1 MITKLLIP
9 TVDLRR
15 ANFDYGR
22 NLSDEEAAAMEI
34 DKFNR
39 TDRQIGNYVNSMQ
52 YGFSR
57 GMQEARRER
66 RDFSNVIDDDEFS
79 ECEAFIAD
87 SKRKEVF
94 EEFFEGHMDGKK
106 FIITININP
115 NSLEQE
121 AESEIR
127 YWRDDSNGV
136 LNDRFIDNQTKIE
149 RLMER
154 PVGIEIKGKRY
165 CLENCK
171 IIADFSNEKFP
182 FYYGVLVN
190 KITDFN
196 FQ

>member
-1 MITKLLIP
+1 MITKILIP

-15 ANFDYGR
+15 ANFDYSR
-22 NLSDEEAAAMEI
+22 NLTDEEAAAMEI

-39 TDRQIGNYVNSMQ
+39 TDRQIDNYVNSMQ
-52 YGFSR
+52 YGSR
-57 GMQEARRER
+57 PGMQDMRRER
-66 RDFSNVIDDDEFS
+66 KDFSNVIDDDEFS
-79 ECEAFIAD
+79 ECEALVGD
-87 SKRKEVF
+87 SKRKEIF
-94 EEFFEGHMDGKK
+94 EDFFKEHMNGGK

-136 LNDRFIDNQTKIE
+136 LNDRFMDNQTKIE

-154 PVGIEIKGKRY
+154 SLGIEIEGKKY

-182 FYYGVLVN
+182 YYYGVLVN

-196 FQ
+196 F

>member
-1 MITKLLIP
+1 MITKILIP

-39 TDRQIGNYVNSMQ
+39 TDRQIGSYVDSMR
-52 YGFSR
+52 YGNRSY
-57 GMQEARRER
+57 MSDVRRQR
-66 RDFSNVIDDDEFS
+66 RDFSNVIDDDEFL
-79 ECEAFIAD
+79 ECEAFIGD
-87 SKRKEVF
+87 SKKKEVF
-94 EEFFEGHMDGKK
+94 EDFFKTHMDGNK
-106 FIITININP
+106 FIITLNINP
-115 NSLEQE
+115 NSLDQE

-136 LNDRFIDNQTKIE
+136 LNDPFLDNQTKIE

-154 PVGIEIKGKRY
+154 PVGIEIEGKRY

-171 IIADFSNEKFP
+171 IIADFSDAKFP
-182 FYYGVLVN
+182 FYYGILVN

-196 FQ
+196 F

>member
-1 MITKLLIP
+1 MITKILIP

-39 TDRQIGNYVNSMQ
+39 TDRQIGSYVDSMR
-52 YGFSR
+52 YGNRSY
-57 GMQEARRER
+57 MSDVRRQR
-66 RDFSNVIDDDEFS
+66 RDFSNVIDDDEFL
-79 ECEAFIAD
+79 ECEAFIGD
-87 SKRKEVF
+87 SKKKEVF
-94 EEFFEGHMDGKK
+94 EDFFKSHMDGNK
-106 FIITININP
+106 FIITLNINP
-115 NSLEQE
+115 NSLDQE

-136 LNDRFIDNQTKIE
+136 LNDRFLDNQTKIE

-154 PVGIEIKGKRY
+154 PVGIEIEGKRY

-171 IIADFSNEKFP
+171 IIADFSDTKFP
-182 FYYGVLVN
+182 FYYGILVN

-196 FQ
+196 F

>member
-1 MITKLLIP
+1 MITKILIP

-15 ANFDYGR
+15 ANFDYSR
-22 NLSDEEAAAMEI
+22 NLTDEEAAAMEI

-52 YGFSR
+52 YGSR
-57 GMQEARRER
+57 PGMQDMRRER
-66 RDFSNVIDDDEFS
+66 KDFSNVIDDDEFS
-79 ECEAFIAD
+79 ECEAFIGD
-87 SKRKEVF
+87 SKRKEIF
-94 EEFFEGHMDGKK
+94 EDFFKGHMDGSK

-136 LNDRFIDNQTKIE
+136 LNDRFMDNQTKIE

-154 PVGIEIKGKRY
+154 SLGIEIDGKKY

-182 FYYGVLVN
+182 YYYGVLVN

-196 FQ
+196 F